1 MAEQTTQT
9 AVQQRENAAAVEL
22 KKKKE
27 TAWGLLQ
34 SMKGGIAAVL
44 PKHLTPERMA
54 TIAYTA
60 MQRNP
65 RLLECTKESLI
76 GSIMTAAMLGLEP
89 SGPLGHGA
97 LIPYK
102 NHGTYEC
109 QFQPMYQGLLELA
122 RRSGFILSVQLREV
136 RKGDRFSFR
145 FGLRP
150 DLEHIPLEGEGADD
164 PKREVTHVYCVIDLI
179 GGGQQWDVISW
190 DEGIAHGARFSP
202 SWDDRLNGGKGGFRL
217 DSVWADDPLAMI
229 RKTILKKV
237 LKLCPKSPEM
247 AAALLGDDGA
257 ERGRSVRTTKIADGV
272 FDVDFG
278 EDPDAGRSD
287 GREAGKVDIN
297 SLKKSGEENRGHDD
311 TRLHEVANGKPAETT
326 EPKPGTSEPKSPQP
340 ADKAETLDE
349 DAQLTD
355 AQKLTLENLRTHHD
369 IPPGRWL
376 DWAKKKFNIKAV
388 SKMTQRHYAE
398 ALRWHEAGGKET
410 E

>member
-1 MAEQTTQT
+1 MTEQTNQT
-9 AVQQRENAAAVEL
+9 AVQQRESAAAIDL
-22 KKKKE
+22 RKKKE
-27 TAWGLLQ
+27 NAWNLLQ
-34 SMKGGIAAVL
+34 DMKKGISAVL

-65 RLLECTKESLI
+65 RLLECTKESII

-102 NHGTYEC
+102 DNRRGTFEC

-136 RKGDRFSFR
+136 RKGDTYSYR
-145 FGLRP
+145 FGLHS
-150 DLEHIPLEGEGADD
+150 DLTHIPMDGEGSDD
-164 PKREVTHVYCVIDLI
+164 PNRPVTHVYCVIDLI
-179 GGGQQWDVISW
+179 GGGQQWDQISW
-190 DEGIAHGARFSP
+190 EEGLAHGARFSP
-202 SWDDRLNGGKGGFRL
+202 SWDDRLNGGKGGFKL

-257 ERGRSVRTTKIADGV
+257 ERGRSVRTTRVADGV

-278 EDPDAGRSD
+278 DEPETNRPN
-287 GREAGKVDIN
+287 GREAGKVD
-297 SLKKSGEENRGHDD
+297 LKTLQPSDQTNRGHDD
-311 TRLHEVANGKPAETT
+311 TKLGQVVGSGAGGETKEAKQETKKPEPETT
-326 EPKPGTSEPKSPQP
+326 LQP
-340 ADKAETLDE
+340 
-349 DAQLTD
+349 DAALTD

-369 IPPGRWL
+369 IAPGTWL
-376 DWAKKKFNIKAV
+376 NWAKATFNIKAV
-388 SKMTQRHYAE
+388 SKMTQRDYPA
-398 ALRWHEAGGKET
+398 ALSWHERGGKADA
-410 E
+410 

>member
-1 MAEQTTQT
+1 MAETTNSQV
-9 AVQQRENAAAVEL
+9 APRESAAAVEL
-22 KKKKE
+22 KRKKE
-27 TAWGLLQ
+27 NAWNLLQ
-34 SMKGGIAAVL
+34 DMKKGISAVL

-60 MQRNP
+60 MQRTP
-65 RLLECTKESLI
+65 RLLECTRDSVI

-102 NHGTYEC
+102 NNRTNPATYEC

-136 RKGDRFSFR
+136 RVGDTFAFR

-150 DLEHIPLEGEGADD
+150 DLTHVPLEGDGADD
-164 PKREVTHVYCVIDLI
+164 PNRSVTHVYCVIDLI

-190 DEGIAHGARFSP
+190 AEGIAHGARFSP
-202 SWDDRLNGGKGGFRL
+202 SWDDRLNGGKGGFKL

-229 RKTILKKV
+229 RKTVLKKV

-257 ERGRSVRTTKIADGV
+257 ERGRSVRTTKLGDGV

-278 EDPDAGRSD
+278 EDPDQGRAD
-287 GREAGKVDIN
+287 GREAGKVD
-297 SLKKSGEENRGHDD
+297 LKTLKPSEQENRGHDD
-311 TRLHEVANGKPAETT
+311 TKLGQVVGATSQA
-326 EPKPGTSEPKSPQP
+326 EPKPGRTEPKQEGGIEP
-340 ADKAETLDE
+340 
-349 DAQLTD
+349 DATLTD

-369 IPPGRWL
+369 IPPARWL
-376 DWAKKKFNIKAV
+376 DWAKKTFGIKAV
-388 SKMTQRHYAE
+388 SKMTQKDYPA
-398 ALRWHEAGGKET
+398 ALSWHEAGGKAEA
-410 E
+410 